1 MKKLSVRETF
11 NQLTKK
17 ELIQYSVN
25 NNIAMHIST
34 TKMGM
39 ISYIMRTKQAD
50 ILRRDAARI
59 IANRK
64 N

>member
-1 MKKLSVRETF
+1 MGKLSVMRTF

-17 ELIQYSVN
+17 ELIQYSIDT
-25 NNIAMHIST
+25 NIAMPIST

-39 ISYIMRTKQAD
+39 ISYIMRTKKAD
-50 ILRRDAARI
+50 ILRRDADRI

>member
-1 MKKLSVRETF
+1 MGKLSVMRTF

-17 ELIQYSVN
+17 ELIQYSIDT
-25 NNIAMHIST
+25 NIAMPIST

-39 ISYIMRTKQAD
+39 ISYIMRTKKAD